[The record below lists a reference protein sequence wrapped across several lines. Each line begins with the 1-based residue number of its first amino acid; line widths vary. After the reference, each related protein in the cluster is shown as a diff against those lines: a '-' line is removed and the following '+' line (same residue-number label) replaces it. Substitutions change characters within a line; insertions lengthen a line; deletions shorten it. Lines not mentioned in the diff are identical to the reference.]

1 MAGAR
6 ATRVT
11 GCILLLWAGLVV
23 GVSFLATPAKFLAPS
38 LSLQVALDVGRQA
51 FFVLNRLELALAAV
65 VAVLGMRSSAPKWRR
80 LALFLPGLM
89 VLAQTGLLL
98 PLLDL
103 RVEQFLS
110 GAVLPHSPL
119 HLIYVAC
126 ELAKVAWLFTL
137 GLWFR

>member
-1 MAGAR
+1 V
-6 ATRVT
+6 TRIT
-11 GCILLLWAGLVV
+11 GCILLLWAGLVI

-38 LSLQVALDVGRQA
+38 LSLQVALDVGRQT
-51 FFVLNRLELALAAV
+51 FFVLNRVELGPAV
-65 VAVLGMRSSAPKWRR
+65 VVVVLGMRSTAPKWRR
-80 LALFLPGLM
+80 LVLFLPGLV
-89 VLAQTGLLL
+89 VLTQTVLLL

-110 GAVLPHSPL
+110 GAVLPRSPL

-126 ELAKVAWLFTL
+126 ELAKVALLFTL